1 MSAGVAPPE
10 QVALPPA
17 LRGPAAV
24 VVALSTLVFASLAAR
39 YGGESTGR
47 WLDDRLQSLVGSS
60 GRGRSLSDVVIAFGN
75 EISVVV
81 VALLLSGLAFA
92 LGQRR
97 LAVLIVVGPGL
108 TGLATTTLK
117 PVVGRTLN
125 DQFAFPSGHAG
136 GATALGVV
144 TALLLISVLRTAGR
158 ASATLLAAG
167 ALLSGGTMAVALI
180 ADRDHYPTDTIGG
193 FCVAVAVVLTSA
205 LVIDWSADRIG
216 RRAGPA
222 GSTK

>member
-1 MSAGVAPPE
+1 MSAGVAPHE
-10 QVALPPA
+10 RAALPPA

-24 VVALSTLVFASLAAR
+24 VATLSTLVFAMLAAR
-39 YGGESTGR
+39 YEGGSTAR
-47 WLDDRLQSLVGSS
+47 WLDARVQSLVGSS
-60 GRGRSLSDVVIAFGN
+60 GRGRSPADVVIAFGN
-75 EISVVV
+75 EISVMVL
-81 VALLLSGLAFA
+81 ALLLSGMALA

-97 LAVLIVVGPGL
+97 LAVLMIVGPGL

-117 PVVGRTLN
+117 PVIGRTLN
-125 DQFAFPSGHAG
+125 DAFAFPSGHAG

-144 TALLLISVLRTAGR
+144 TALLLISMLRTAGR

-167 ALLSGGTMAVALI
+167 ALLSGGTMALALI

-193 FCVAVAVVLTSA
+193 FCVAVAVVLTSG
-205 LVIDWSADRIG
+205 LVIDWSADRLA

-222 GSTK
+222 THTK